1 MICLKSLYMQTL
13 VLLGLRTATIVVAHS
28 AVLTGFKVLSVTKWF
43 GSVLILS
50 LKSKELYVLYN
61 T

>member
-13 VLLGLRTATIVVAHS
+13 VLLGLRTATIGVAHS

-50 LKSKELYVLYN
+50 LKK
-61 T
+61 